1 MLGPVIFKSIDSLH
15 IKKKK
20 IYIYMS
26 VVIEKQEGLSIQY
39 LIAIN
44 HGRNRIILSLSTFF
58 FFFWGTLILII
69 FLI

>member
-1 MLGPVIFKSIDSLH
+1 
-15 IKKKK
+15 
-20 IYIYMS
+20 MS

>member
-1 MLGPVIFKSIDSLH
+1 
-15 IKKKK
+15 
-20 IYIYMS
+20 MS

-58 FFFWGTLILII
+58 FFLGTLILII

>member
-1 MLGPVIFKSIDSLH
+1 
-15 IKKKK
+15 
-20 IYIYMS
+20 MS

-58 FFFWGTLILII
+58 FFLGYSNINNFYNIVFILFKKTMTKLATKLVVI
-69 FLI
+69 